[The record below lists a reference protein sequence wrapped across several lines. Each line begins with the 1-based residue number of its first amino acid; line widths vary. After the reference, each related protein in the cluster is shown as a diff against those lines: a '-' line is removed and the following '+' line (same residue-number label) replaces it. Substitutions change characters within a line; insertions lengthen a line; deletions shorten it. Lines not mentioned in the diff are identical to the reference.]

1 MLEPKSADEHNVA
14 YSDSGC
20 PAITPEMQSTQIM
33 AGQPSSHTW
42 LSSHHPTTAVYIHDH
57 KGCPAFKPLVYF
69 HHQNCHEKINRKF
82 NRKINREINRNLHF
96 FIVFLIF
103 IFQSRNQSRKF
114 LKTTIL
120 LKKNCFQSQIEFVQK
135 SIVRLNFFNLGAF
148 GEGKFT
154 GKMFRKDPDG
164 SIFVWQPNYA
174 ESINR
179 IEINK
184 ERKKHRY
191 TMCDEQEIS
200 LLRTALGALS
210 WLAKETRPD
219 LSGRVALL
227 QQSMPTPRI
236 QDLVE
241 ANLII
246 NDAKK
251 FSQSG
256 VRFMPIQPQHL
267 RVGVISD
274 ASWGNAKDEQAIG

>member
-69 HHQNCHEKINRKF
+69 HHQNCHDKINRKF

-148 GEGKFT
+148 GFSRLT
-154 GKMFRKDPDG
+154 H
-164 SIFVWQPNYA
+164 
-174 ESINR
+174 
-179 IEINK
+179 K
-184 ERKKHRY
+184 ERLNLAQLTY
-191 TMCDEQEIS
+191 CDEGATRIDPVFAEKMGYYPWMIFWHQKMMFVRQFVIAVHKAGLLEIS
-200 LLRTALGALS
+200 VVTFSNDNDGIIVFNADKSVDDVVAEMYTQFDDGRRAAEQQLDHSRMQSANAPNRNADWRLI
-210 WLAKETRPD
+210 KERDPP
-219 LSGRVALL
+219 L
-227 QQSMPTPRI
+227 
-236 QDLVE
+236 E
-241 ANLII
+241 A
-246 NDAKK
+246 
-251 FSQSG
+251 
-256 VRFMPIQPQHL
+256 FM
-267 RVGVISD
+267 
-274 ASWGNAKDEQAIG
+274 

>member
-148 GEGKFT
+148 GLSPHTQPKGKQQ
-154 GKMFRKDPDG
+154 R
-164 SIFVWQPNYA
+164 Q
-174 ESINR
+174 R
-179 IEINK
+179 
-184 ERKKHRY
+184 
-191 TMCDEQEIS
+191 
-200 LLRTALGALS
+200 LS
-210 WLAKETRPD
+210 QTCTLETVVT
-219 LSGRVALL
+219 L
-227 QQSMPTPRI
+227 
-236 QDLVE
+236 
-241 ANLII
+241 
-246 NDAKK
+246 
-251 FSQSG
+251 
-256 VRFMPIQPQHL
+256 
-267 RVGVISD
+267 
-274 ASWGNAKDEQAIG
+274 